1 MSLEEEFLITVD
13 EEEETIR
20 VTIEEARVPGK
31 RFWQWIKKGIKT
43 VFNVSISGV
52 ASTTNTIKDK
62 IQDELGG
69 DWELDSISLTLSKSP
84 SAIIVLSR
92 ED

>member
-20 VTIEEARVPGK
+20 VTIVEARVPGK

-43 VFNVSISGV
+43 VLNISVSGL
-52 ASTTNTIKDK
+52 ASTANTIKDK

-69 DWELDSISLTLSKSP
+69 DWELDSISMTLSKSP
-84 SAIIVLSR
+84 SATIVLSR